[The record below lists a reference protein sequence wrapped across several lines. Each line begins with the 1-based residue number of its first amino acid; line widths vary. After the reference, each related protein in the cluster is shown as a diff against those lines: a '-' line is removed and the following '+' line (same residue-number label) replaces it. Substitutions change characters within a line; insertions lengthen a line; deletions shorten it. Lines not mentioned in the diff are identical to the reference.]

1 MRARQRKTADAIE
14 GNAFRNSNLSCL
26 YDRTWYGN
34 SLSYSKLL
42 SSLCCWIAAL
52 EAAAGEAKRGEL
64 NVYEA
69 FALYDLKDVRAN
81 ATLPE
86 DDKLKKRLND
96 LVKAMVAPSQVLLDA
111 IAT

>member
-1 MRARQRKTADAIE
+1 MY
-14 GNAFRNSNLSCL
+14 C
-26 YDRTWYGN
+26 N

-42 SSLCCWIAAL
+42 SSLCCIATL
-52 EAAAGEAKRGEL
+52 EAAAREAKRGEL

-69 FALYDLKDVRAN
+69 FALYDLKHVRAK